1 MLTPGDL
8 ALLRDEIGSNPDD
21 TTLEGWY
28 DELGHWLPVAIRA
41 LKRRRADATA
51 GGTET
56 TSFSLDGVLS
66 VGLSKADLKALDRQ
80 IAYLE
85 NRWAAQSAT
94 PDPTPNVTRIVRP
107 DRYR

>member
-1 MLTPGDL
+1 MTPTDL
-8 ALLRDEIGSNPDD
+8 AHLRDELGSTPDD
-21 TTLEGWY
+21 ATLEEWH

-51 GGTET
+51 GGQEA

-66 VGLSKADLKALDRQ
+66 VGLSKADIRSLDAQ
-80 IAYLE
+80 IKRLE
-85 NRWAAQSAT
+85 DQWATEQGA
-94 PDPTPNVTRIVRP
+94 PDPHPTVTRIIRP